1 MGNYFNIND
10 TSFFKMGYD
19 IFKET
24 IKELGNQG
32 ADLEDDAWKI
42 DGCLPPM
49 QIKNFNNLL
58 VAIEKDIITY
68 MDNNKSNNGKLD
80 EFFNFQDNYDFA
92 KTDKFTNY
100 TSEFLQI
107 FTSTY
112 TFIPVNIVKTLTDMG
127 IIECH
132 SASLKNTGRT
142 NSFDI
147 VPGKEVIVSIK

>member
-58 VAIEKDIITY
+58 VAIEKDIIIY

-80 EFFNFQDNYDFA
+80 EFLNFQDNYDFA
-92 KTDKFTNY
+92 KTDKFT
-100 TSEFLQI
+100 
-107 FTSTY
+107 
-112 TFIPVNIVKTLTDMG
+112 
-127 IIECH
+127 IIR
-132 SASLKNTGRT
+132 L
-142 NSFDI
+142 SFFKYSQAPI
-147 VPGKEVIVSIK
+147 HLFQ